1 MYYIGIY
8 IRCEYNLMPRAYN
21 IHSSSGVVM
30 YYKSRERS
38 LYPDMGDFPRWSP
51 NGTILHYYTS
61 ADYTECARRSEDE
74 FAFLTSSISRCEQH
88 KIILYTDSLP
98 RNACIP
104 LSRHRA
110 VEFTGKSNYTFTVK
124 NAH

>member
-1 MYYIGIY
+1 M
-8 IRCEYNLMPRAYN
+8 RCEYNLMPVAYN

-61 ADYTECARRSEDE
+61 TDYTECASRSEDE
-74 FAFLTSSISRCEQH
+74 FAFLTSSISRCEQTQNY
-88 KIILYTDSLP
+88 IIHGFFAPKYMHPTT
-98 RNACIP
+98 
-104 LSRHRA
+104 SRHRA